1 MKLSIIIVSYNV
13 RYYLQQC
20 LESVERASANI
31 DAEVIVYDNH
41 SSDDSVGYLQP
52 LFPNVRFI
60 EGNHNIGFARG
71 NNVAIRQSKGEY
83 VLLLNPD
90 TFIGEDV
97 LSQTLAFMDQH
108 PKAGALGVQMLNND
122 GTRAMESRRGIPSPM
137 TAFYKLSGLCRRFPK
152 SRRFGHYYMGYLSWD
167 EPQQIEVVSGA
178 FCLLRRDAL
187 NKVGLLDEDFFMYGE
202 DIDLSYRILKGGFE
216 NWYHPVRI
224 LHYKGESTEKTSFRY
239 VHVFYEAMLIFF
251 RKHYSHLGLL
261 VSIPIRIAVW
271 LKATAALFGMLVTK
285 ARKALGLAAR
295 QRRQAPDYVFVGTE
309 QASQSFLQTIEKK
322 GLEARTI
329 IGDSQ
334 TLPEGHNGQLNQ
346 TDSHKQV
353 CVVYDTEAY
362 GYREILNIFAHNT
375 QPNVTIGTY
384 SQQNNI
390 IITSKEILT

>member
-167 EPQQIEVVSGA
+167 EPQQIEVSA
-178 FCLLRRDAL
+178 EPSACCAA
-187 NKVGLLDEDFFMYGE
+187 M
-202 DIDLSYRILKGGFE
+202 
-216 NWYHPVRI
+216 H
-224 LHYKGESTEKTSFRY
+224 STRWGCSTRTSLC
-239 VHVFYEAMLIFF
+239 M
-251 RKHYSHLGLL
+251 
-261 VSIPIRIAVW
+261 
-271 LKATAALFGMLVTK
+271 
-285 ARKALGLAAR
+285 
-295 QRRQAPDYVFVGTE
+295 
-309 QASQSFLQTIEKK
+309 
-322 GLEARTI
+322 ART
-329 IGDSQ
+329 S
-334 TLPEGHNGQLNQ
+334 TSL
-346 TDSHKQV
+346 
-353 CVVYDTEAY
+353 TE
-362 GYREILNIFAHNT
+362 
-375 QPNVTIGTY
+375 
-384 SQQNNI
+384 S
-390 IITSKEILT
+390 